1 MKHFGKRDMIPFETV
16 NILGLDVAVLDF
28 ATSVE
33 IVEALAGR
41 GEGGFISFSNAHT
54 SVMAYFLDEYRDLS
68 SRADMVLA
76 DGMSVAWT
84 ARLFGYRNCSRISGP
99 NLMEEILARSP
110 SSGLS
115 HFFYGAGEGVPEKLK
130 EKYSSRYPGLVVAG
144 ACSPPFRPL
153 TDDEDAEITERINS
167 SGADILWV
175 GLGSPA
181 KERFIVSHLKRLRC
195 VQVSVGAGLDFLSGN
210 KPRAPKIIQNA
221 GLEWAFR
228 LSTEP
233 RRLWRR
239 YASTNPVFT
248 ALVACQLT
256 LGLERTMELRGE
268 LDWLKEK
275 LF

>member
-1 MKHFGKRDMIPFETV
+1 MNQFETV

-28 ATSVE
+28 VTSIE
-33 IVEALAGR
+33 IIETMACR
-41 GEGGFISFSNAHT
+41 DEGGFISFSNAHT
-54 SVMAYFLDEYRDLS
+54 SMMAYFLDEYRDLS
-68 SRADMVLA
+68 KRADIVLA
-76 DGMSVAWT
+76 DGMPVVWT
-84 ARLFGYRNCSRISGP
+84 ARFLGYRNCSRVSGP
-99 NLMEEILARSP
+99 NLMEEVLARSP
-110 SSGLS
+110 GSGLS

-130 EKYSSRYPGLVVAG
+130 EKYTSRYPGLVVAG
-144 ACSPPFRPL
+144 AYSPPFGPL
-153 TDDEDAEITERINS
+153 TDAEDAEITERINS

-181 KERFIVSHLKRLRC
+181 KERFIVSHLERLRC

-210 KPRAPKIIQNA
+210 KPRAPELIQNA

-233 RRLWRR
+233 RRLWKR

-256 LGLERTMELRGE
+256 LGLERTMALRGK
-268 LDWLKEK
+268 LDWLGEK
-275 LF
+275 LFGDIVAS